1 MGRLSACRMTEAAC
15 RIDVWLWRARF
26 FKTRTLA
33 ASFVEEGRVRLSR
46 AGTETRIDKPSR
58 TVKVGEGIVFAVG
71 GRVVAVRIE
80 GLGVR
85 RGPPAEARAL
95 YGSLSETLDGSV
107 E

>member
-1 MGRLSACRMTEAAC
+1 MSEQAC

-46 AGTETRIDKPSR
+46 DGAETRIDKSSR

-80 GLGVR
+80 ALGDR
-85 RGPPAEARAL
+85 RGPPAEARSL
-95 YGSLSETLDGSV
+95 YSSLGAPLGPSTD
-107 E
+107 